1 MLRCPTSTALA
12 KDHSAALSRSV
23 HNREAAMCCWLSC
36 AEVDPLETLE
46 ANLRVGTL
54 YKVQPCHQPTHKRMT
69 LDLSVG

>member
-1 MLRCPTSTALA
+1 
-12 KDHSAALSRSV
+12 
-23 HNREAAMCCWLSC
+23 MCCWLSC